1 MSKKWKQENDTWEEW
16 QCEDTPLREKFPY
29 VNEVLAKIP
38 TDNIERVR
46 FMSLAGSG
54 ELQRHTDQV
63 DPHLGVAD
71 GKIMRLHIPI
81 ITNPNMEFT
90 SWDMYGRKHTVNMK
104 EGELWYLDIRKPHTA
119 INNVNKQEYI

>member
-1 MSKKWKQENDTWEEW
+1 MNCKDT
-16 QCEDTPLREKFPY
+16 QT
-29 VNEVLAKIP
+29 
-38 TDNIERVR
+38 
-46 FMSLAGSG
+46 
-54 ELQRHTDQV
+54 V

-104 EGELWYLDIRKPHTA
+104 EVSYGILIFVNLTLQSIM
-119 INNVNKQEYI
+119 VNKQEYI